1 MRISLFSKS
10 RLLVTFIYY
19 NVITLKYIKIVG
31 DDMKGEKRK
40 YTTITI
46 PTALF
51 ENIKKEIK
59 TTGFSS
65 VSDYATYIL
74 RETTSELAMG
84 RSGVKSKS
92 AIADKLRALGYIQ

>member
-1 MRISLFSKS
+1 MA
-10 RLLVTFIYY
+10 
-19 NVITLKYIKIVG
+19 
-31 DDMKGEKRK
+31 GEKRK

-51 ENIKKEIK
+51 ENIKREIK
-59 TTGFSS
+59 DTGFSS

-74 RETTSELAMG
+74 REITAELALG
-84 RSGVKSKS
+84 GSRSADRSKS